1 MKKQLYLY
9 LMPVRK
15 VNKEEVVTEALKL
28 FRSRGYHKTTM
39 AEIGAACGLL
49 KGSIYHYFAS
59 KEELMIAVLE
69 FLREYYRVNV
79 FAIAYN
85 DKRSAMSRLK
95 ELGTH
100 SMDIFIR
107 GEGACLMGNIA
118 SETIDVVPE
127 FHPHIKSFFDDW
139 TDALVYIY
147 RSHYS
152 PKAALFFARETICA
166 IEGAALMMR
175 IYKDPDFL
183 RKANDMILKKFE
195 SATKE
200 ALIQQQEQ

>member
-1 MKKQLYLY
+1 
-9 LMPVRK
+9 
-15 VNKEEVVTEALKL
+15 
-28 FRSRGYHKTTM
+28 M

-49 KGSIYHYFAS
+49 KGSIYQLFRL

-95 ELGTH
+95 RTGHTH

-107 GEGACLMGNIA
+107 GDGACLMGNIA

-127 FHPHIKSFFDDW
+127 FHPHIKK
-139 TDALVYIY
+139 L
-147 RSHYS
+147 
-152 PKAALFFARETICA
+152 
-166 IEGAALMMR
+166 
-175 IYKDPDFL
+175 L
-183 RKANDMILKKFE
+183 R
-195 SATKE
+195 
-200 ALIQQQEQ
+200 